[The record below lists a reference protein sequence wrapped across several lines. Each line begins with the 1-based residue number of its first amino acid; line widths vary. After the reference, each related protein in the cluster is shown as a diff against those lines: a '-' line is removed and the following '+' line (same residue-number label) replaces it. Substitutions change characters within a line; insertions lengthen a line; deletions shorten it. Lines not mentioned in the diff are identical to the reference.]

1 MHYYHAYIYRSISN
15 YLEDSMENKPTLLNA
30 DQVAQRL
37 GVSKSTAY
45 NIIKELNRE
54 MQESGCKVIQGRVC
68 SDKLEEAFFG
78 TRRVVGDDR

>member
-1 MHYYHAYIYRSISN
+1 
-15 YLEDSMENKPTLLNA
+15 MENKTTLLNA
-30 DQVAQRL
+30 EQVAQRL

-45 NIIKELNRE
+45 NIIKVLNRE

-78 TRRVVGDDR
+78 TRKDR

>member
-1 MHYYHAYIYRSISN
+1 
-15 YLEDSMENKPTLLNA
+15 MENKPTLLNA
-30 DQVAQRL
+30 EQVAKRL

-54 MQESGCKVIQGRVC
+54 MKENGRKVIQGRVC

-78 TRRVVGDDR
+78 TRRTVGNDR

>member
-1 MHYYHAYIYRSISN
+1 
-15 YLEDSMENKPTLLNA
+15 MENKPTLLNA

-78 TRRVVGDDR
+78 TRRAVSNDR